1 MKKINWIEKNSGV
14 FNGEVNGAV
23 EFVLYENGGVWNL
36 VGLMSNKS
44 IDMNEMIDYAERSLN
59 EYALGAAFSIGG
71 GGQSIYPRGRF
82 GMVNRGGFN
91 TSIYGGSN
99 NSMYTYDI
107 VPLNRSLEQR
117 VSTFDDAQDAV
128 QIYPGETVQG
138 KELNRRDGKWIIGS
152 LQKKVSGENGTLLYF
167 EVLDRESSTIKRL
180 DPTSVSVFT
189 KLHNSEKRTGMDVSA
204 LDEVEPK
211 KISES
216 LHDYLVETDIIE
228 EKPDVPSIFTHT
240 IYRMPTDEELE
251 EFGKFELDADE
262 IIKGFS
268 YTMVGRGRKDPKNR
282 KLISDSIKR
291 LIEMFPHNENYKNAY
306 VKFNMNNV

>member
-1 MKKINWIEKNSGV
+1 MKKINWIEKSRGV
-14 FNGEVNGAV
+14 FNGEVDGAV
-23 EFVLYENGGVWNL
+23 QFVLHESDGVWNL
-36 VGLMSNKS
+36 DGLASNKS
-44 IDMNEMIDYAERSLN
+44 IVLKEMLDYAQSSLN

-117 VSTFDDAQDAV
+117 VSSFDENPDAV

-138 KELNRRDGKWIIGS
+138 KELNRRGEKWIIGS
-152 LQKKVSGENGTLLYF
+152 LQKKVMGENGTILYF

-189 KLHNSEKRTGMDVSA
+189 KLHNSEKRTAMDVSA

-216 LHDYLVETDIIE
+216 LHDYVGNTDIIE
-228 EKPDVPSIFTHT
+228 EDPFVPSIFTHT

-268 YTMVGRGRKDPKNR
+268 YTMIGRGRKNPTNR

-291 LIEMFPHNENYKNAY
+291 LTEMFPHNEDYKEAY
-306 VKFNMNNV
+306 VKFNMNKA

>member
-1 MKKINWIEKNSGV
+1 MKKINWIEKSKGV
-14 FNGEVNGAV
+14 FNGEVDGAV
-23 EFVLYENGGVWNL
+23 QFVLHESDGVWNL
-36 VGLMSNKS
+36 DGLTSNKS
-44 IDMNEMIDYAERSLN
+44 IVLKEMLNYAQDALN

-117 VSTFDDAQDAV
+117 VSSFDERPDAV

-138 KELNRRDGKWIIGS
+138 KELNRRDEKWIIGL
-152 LQKKVSGENGTLLYF
+152 LQKKVMGENGTLLYF
-167 EVLDRESSTIKRL
+167 EVLDRESSTVKRL

-189 KLHNSEKRTGMDVSA
+189 KLHNSEKRTAMDVSA

-216 LHDYLVETDIIE
+216 LHDYVVESDIIE
-228 EKPDVPSIFTHT
+228 EDPVVPSIFTHT

-262 IIKGFS
+262 IIKGFT
-268 YTMVGRGRKDPKNR
+268 YTMIGRGRKNPTNR

-291 LIEMFPHNENYKNAY
+291 LIQMFPHVEDFKEAY
-306 VKFNMNNV
+306 VKFNMNRA